1 MATKLRRE
9 FPAQQVR
16 TVYAD
21 WRMIRDLK
29 RRKMV
34 EQYAIERLRIN
45 SLRKN
50 DILPPEL
57 REIADKEIAS
67 FPLNSC
73 PTRIHSRCALTS
85 RSRGLVKR
93 WRLSRIVWRHYA
105 DYNKL
110 SGVQR
115 AMW

>member
-1 MATKLRRE
+1 MVTKLRRE
-9 FPAQQVR
+9 FP
-16 TVYAD
+16 
-21 WRMIRDLK
+21 
-29 RRKMV
+29 
-34 EQYAIERLRIN
+34 
-45 SLRKN
+45 
-50 DILPPEL
+50 
-57 REIADKEIAS
+57 EIADKEIAS